1 MTLRRFFVGFT
12 AIFAGA
18 LSIEVLDYHP
28 ITTLLKDRWAQT
40 PQISGPLLLFAALLL
55 LAWPRKGAVR
65 LFAVC
70 CGISMVVGLAGT
82 AFHFAS
88 HALAPG
94 TFGTATS
101 WLGDPPPLAPLEFA
115 VVGLLGLFAAA
126 WERGGPLT
134 PSQTRLAP
142 LVCYGLGAFLSLA
155 ALIAGAVTAP
165 TIATVAIGAALVFAL
180 MGYVV
185 EVSSRTRAPGA

>member
-28 ITTLLKDRWAQT
+28 IATLLKDRWAQT
-40 PQISGPLLLFAALLL
+40 PQISGPLLLFAALLVL
-55 LAWPRKGAVR
+55 TWPRRGAIR
-65 LFAVC
+65 LLAVC
-70 CGISMVVGLAGT
+70 CGISIVVGLAGT
-82 AFHFAS
+82 VFHFAS
-88 HALAPG
+88 HALAPA

-126 WERGGPLT
+126 WERGGPLA
-134 PSQTRLAP
+134 PSQTRLAASA
-142 LVCYGLGAFLSLA
+142 CYALGALLSLV
-155 ALIAGAVTAP
+155 ALIAGAVTVPA
-165 TIATVAIGAALVFAL
+165 IATIAIGAALVLAL
-180 MGYVV
+180 IGYIV
-185 EVSSRTRAPGA
+185 EVSSRTP